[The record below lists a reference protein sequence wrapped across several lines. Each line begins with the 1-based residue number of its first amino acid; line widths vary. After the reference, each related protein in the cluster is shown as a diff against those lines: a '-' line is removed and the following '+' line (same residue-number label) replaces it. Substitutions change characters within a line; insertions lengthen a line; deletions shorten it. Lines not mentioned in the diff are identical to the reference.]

1 MDEKQ
6 IKKEI
11 EKKMDKWSGIA
22 FFTLFFLLIIVP
34 FILNDT
40 IPTTIGLYI
49 VLILSFIALIAFVSF
64 STYAYD
70 LAEERYDEFIER
82 ERYSQDLTLKE
93 KILDILTIIWIM
105 SPVLAILDIF
115 TIPVHPI
122 PGIIIEIIIICFWLF
137 GPFILSKDE
146 NSNKNKQS

>member
-6 IKKEI
+6 IKEKI
-11 EKKMDKWSGIA
+11 EEKMDMWGGIS
-22 FFTLFFLLIIVP
+22 FFTLFLLLVVVP

-49 VLILSFIALIAFVSF
+49 ALILGFIAFTAFIAF

-82 ERYSQDLTLKE
+82 ENTLKE
-93 KILDILTIIWIM
+93 KILDILTVIWIM

-115 TIPVHPI
+115 TIPSHLI
-122 PGIIIEIIIICFWLF
+122 PGIIFGIIVICFWLF
-137 GPFILSKDE
+137 GPFILGKDE
-146 NSNKNKQS
+146 NSKKHKQS

>member
-1 MDEKQ
+1 MDENQ

-11 EKKMDKWSGIA
+11 EKKIDKWSGIT
-22 FFTLFFLLIIVP
+22 FFTLLFLLIIIT

-49 VLILSFIALIAFVSF
+49 VLILSFIAFTAFIAF

-70 LAEERYDEFIER
+70 LAEERYDDFIER
-82 ERYSQDLTLKE
+82 EKYWQNLTLKE
-93 KILDILTIIWIM
+93 KILDILTVIWIM

-115 TIPVHPI
+115 TISSHPI
-122 PGIIIEIIIICFWLF
+122 PGIIIGIIIVGFWLL
-137 GPFILSKDE
+137 GPFILGRDK
-146 NSNKNKQS
+146 

>member
-6 IKKEI
+6 IKEKI
-11 EKKMDKWSGIA
+11 EEKMDMWSGIT

-34 FILNDT
+34 FILNNT

-49 VLILSFIALIAFVSF
+49 VLILSFIALAAFIAF

-82 ERYSQDLTLKE
+82 ENLTPKE
-93 KILDILTIIWIM
+93 KILDILMTIWIM
-105 SPVLAILDIF
+105 SPVLATLDIF

-122 PGIIIEIIIICFWLF
+122 PGIIFGIIIICFWLF
-137 GPFILSKDE
+137 GPFILGKDE
-146 NSNKNKQS
+146 KK

>member
-6 IKKEI
+6 IKEKI
-11 EKKMDKWSGIA
+11 EEKMDNWGFIT
-22 FFTLFFLLIIVP
+22 FWVLFLLLIIVP

-49 VLILSFIALIAFVSF
+49 VLILGFIAFTAFIAF

-70 LAEERYDEFIER
+70 FVEERYDDFIKR
-82 ERYSQDLTLKE
+82 ERYWQNLTLKE
-93 KILDILTIIWIM
+93 KILDILTTIWIM

-115 TIPVHPI
+115 TISSHLI
-122 PGIIIEIIIICFWLF
+122 LGIIIGIIIIGFWLL
-137 GPFILSKDE
+137 GPFILGKDE
-146 NSNKNKQS
+146 KE

>member
-1 MDEKQ
+1 MDKEQ

-11 EKKMDKWSGIA
+11 EKKIDKWNGIT

-49 VLILSFIALIAFVSF
+49 LLILSFIALTAFIAF
-64 STYAYD
+64 STYVYD
-70 LAEERYDEFIER
+70 LIEERYDDFIER
-82 ERYSQDLTLKE
+82 ENLTLKE
-93 KILDILTIIWIM
+93 KILDILIIIWIM
-105 SPVLAILDIF
+105 SPVLATLDIF
-115 TIPVHPI
+115 TIPSHPI
-122 PGIIIEIIIICFWLF
+122 PGIIFGIIIICFWLF

>member
-6 IKKEI
+6 IKEKI
-11 EKKMDKWSGIA
+11 EEKMDMWGGIS
-22 FFTLFFLLIIVP
+22 FFTLFLLLVVVP

-49 VLILSFIALIAFVSF
+49 ALILGFIAFTSFIAF

-82 ERYSQDLTLKE
+82 ENTLKE
-93 KILDILTIIWIM
+93 KILDILTVIWIM

-115 TIPVHPI
+115 TIPSHLI
-122 PGIIIEIIIICFWLF
+122 PGIIIGVIIICFWLF
-137 GPFILSKDE
+137 GPFILGKDKKE
-146 NSNKNKQS
+146 

>member
-1 MDEKQ
+1 MDKEQ

-11 EKKMDKWSGIA
+11 EKKIDKWNGIT

-49 VLILSFIALIAFVSF
+49 VLILSFIALTAFIAF
-64 STYAYD
+64 STYVYD
-70 LAEERYDEFIER
+70 LIEERYDDFIER
-82 ERYSQDLTLKE
+82 ENLTLKE
-93 KILDILTIIWIM
+93 KILDILIIIWIM
-105 SPVLAILDIF
+105 SPVLATLDIF
-115 TIPVHPI
+115 TIPSHPI
-122 PGIIIEIIIICFWLF
+122 PGIIFGIIIICFWLF

>member
-1 MDEKQ
+1 MDKEQ
-6 IKKEI
+6 IKEKI
-11 EKKMDKWSGIA
+11 EEKMDMWGGIT
-22 FFTLFFLLIIVP
+22 FFTLFILLIIVS

-49 VLILSFIALIAFVSF
+49 VLILSFIALVAFVAF

-82 ERYSQDLTLKE
+82 ERYWQDLTLKE
-93 KILDILTIIWIM
+93 KILDILMTIWIM

-115 TIPVHPI
+115 TIPSHPI
-122 PGIIIEIIIICFWLF
+122 PGIIFGIIIICFWLF
-137 GPFILSKDE
+137 GPFIFGKDE
-146 NSNKNKQS
+146 NSNKHK